1 MEYPNGPEHLPE
13 YRGYFHAARR
23 ARSAEIYRL
32 AGIMKRGA
40 AAGVRRT
47 VAAGARLVSWV
58 ERKRQMRAARR
69 ELERMDDHMLNDL
82 GITRAD
88 IAEVVR
94 YGKATPEAQQERRH
108 PHEAKR
114 AAEVVDLRRKRDVMG
129 ALIVHGPW
137 SRYSSQGRRRDD
149 AA

>member
-1 MEYPNGPEHLPE
+1 MQYPNGPEHLPW
-13 YRGYFHAARR
+13 YQPYFRAARS

-32 AGIMKRGA
+32 AGLVKRGA
-40 AAGVRRT
+40 AAGVRRPI
-47 VAAGARLVSWV
+47 AAGARLLRWV
-58 ERKRQMRAARR
+58 ERNRQMSAARR

-94 YGKATPEAQQERRH
+94 HGKETPEAQQEPPH
-108 PHEAKR
+108 PHEAKQ
-114 AAEVVDLRRKRDVMG
+114 AAEVVDLRRERDVIG

-137 SRYSSQGRRRDD
+137 SRYSGQGRRRDD